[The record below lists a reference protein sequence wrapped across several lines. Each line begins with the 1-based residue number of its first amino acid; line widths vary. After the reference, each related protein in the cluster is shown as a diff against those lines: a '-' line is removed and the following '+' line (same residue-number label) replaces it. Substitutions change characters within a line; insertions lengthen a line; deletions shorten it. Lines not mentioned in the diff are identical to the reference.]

1 MKLQLKGSLR
11 KSGIEFLRF
20 VFNGIEK
27 ITGLEKTFFIEIAF
41 INPAISPSE
50 PILGFKPRVN
60 VSEEDLQNVLAGTV
74 SAQKIQSE
82 SFVVPSYI
90 AARAGIF
97 GENAKQICTYTSI
110 KNISVSPKTFDI
122 QADHFHFSDDSLSGS
137 IECSPAELIAHPEF
151 LCNAGTVSWNVR
163 YEKQRYFPKG
173 YKSKICNWTVPG
185 ARTIFA
191 GSFIIDGKEFSLIPK
206 KSFGYTEHFWGK
218 SLPDSWFHL
227 SSSNLTSLI
236 SGKLMQ
242 NSCFSLQGI
251 FNGRISILADFDGT
265 EIRFTA
271 DCSKRKYQSKQDLSQ
286 APDENGKEKL
296 HWSVSANN
304 KQYVIDI
311 DIFCKT
317 EQLFVRSWEI
327 PEGNRNVLKILSGV
341 SSDGEIRLYKKIR
354 GSLELI
360 EHASIATALCEY
372 GQPETPEQ

>member
-1 MKLQLKGSLR
+1 MKLQLKGSL
-11 KSGIEFLRF
+11 KKNGIEFLRF

-27 ITGLEKTFFIEIAF
+27 ITGQERTFFIEIDF
-41 INPAISPSE
+41 INPAANPSE

-82 SFVVPSYI
+82 SLVLPSYI
-90 AARAGIF
+90 AARAGIL
-97 GENAKQICTYTSI
+97 GAGGKQICSYTSI

-122 QADHFHFSDDSLSGS
+122 QAEHFHFSDESLSGK
-137 IECSPAELIAHPEF
+137 IECSKEELHEHPEF
-151 LCNAGTVSWNVR
+151 LCSAGTAEWNIR
-163 YEKQRYFPKG
+163 YEKQRCFPKG
-173 YKSKICNWTVPG
+173 YKSKICRWTIPG

-218 SLPDSWFHL
+218 SLPSSWFHL
-227 SSSNLTSLI
+227 SSSHLTSHI
-236 SGKLMQ
+236 SGKLLQ
-242 NSCFSLQGI
+242 HSCFTLQGI
-251 FNGRISILADFDGT
+251 FNGRISILADLEGT

-271 DCSKRKYQSKQDLSQ
+271 DSPKRKYQSKQELLQ
-286 APDENGKEKL
+286 APDEENKEKL
-296 HWSVSANN
+296 HWSVSTSN

-311 DIFCKT
+311 DLFCKE

-327 PEGNRNVLKILSGV
+327 PEGNRNILKILSGV

-360 EHASIATALCEY
+360 EHASIASALCEY
-372 GQPETPEQ
+372 GQPEMPEQ